1 MYLRYS
7 VSNSLSI
14 DNLDDLLNYWKVIL
28 LWTDL
33 LCISVYRIINK
44 YENTYTSSPLLKIIY
59 VLSSKYFYENAN
71 IILST
76 CCASPGNVK

>member
-1 MYLRYS
+1 MYFRYS

-14 DNLDDLLNYWKVIL
+14 DNLADLLNYWKVIL
-28 LWTDL
+28 LFTDL
-33 LCISVYRIINK
+33 LCISVYKIINK
-44 YENTYTSSPLLKIIY
+44 YENTYTSSPLLNTIY

-76 CCASPGNVK
+76 YYASPGKVK

>member
-1 MYLRYS
+1 MYFKYS

-14 DNLDDLLNYWKVIL
+14 DNFDDLLNYWKVIL
-28 LWTDL
+28 LCTDL
-33 LCISVYRIINK
+33 LCISVCRIISK
-44 YENTYTSSPLLKIIY
+44 YEKTYTSSPLLKTIY

-76 CCASPGNVK
+76 YCASPGKVK